1 MTILVAYSHT
11 DEGAAALVHAARLSA
26 KDAADLVI
34 FDLDASSTADDGSIA
49 PGPLPEGTVS
59 DGQNVSWRGPD
70 HQSQDAAGDLLD
82 VAEQIGA
89 DAIVVGVRRRSR
101 VGKLILGSM
110 AQKII
115 IDANVPVIAVKADQH
130 ER

>member
-11 DEGAAALVHAARLSA
+11 NEGAAALAHAARLSA
-26 KDAADLVI
+26 KDAQDLVV

-49 PGPLPEGTVS
+49 PGHLPEGSVS
-59 DGQNVSWRGPD
+59 DGHSVSWRGPD

-89 DAIVVGVRRRSR
+89 EAIVVGVRRR
-101 VGKLILGSM
+101 
-110 AQKII
+110 
-115 IDANVPVIAVKADQH
+115 VPGGQADPRPDGAEDHHRRQCPGD
-130 ER
+130 RCQGGTA